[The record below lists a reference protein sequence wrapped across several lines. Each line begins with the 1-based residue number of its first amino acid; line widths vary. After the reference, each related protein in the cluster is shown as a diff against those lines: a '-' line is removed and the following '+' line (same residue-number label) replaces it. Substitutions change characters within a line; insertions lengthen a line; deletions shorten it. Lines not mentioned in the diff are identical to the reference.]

1 MEEKD
6 GKLEERNNL
15 INTKLTWETPK
26 LYMLD
31 KGKTEGGAGG
41 QEPTEGPFYTFS

>member
-6 GKLEERNNL
+6 RKLEERNNL

-26 LYMLD
+26 LYALD
-31 KGKTEGGAGG
+31 KGRTENGEFPGEVEDTV
-41 QEPTEGPFYTFS
+41 QDFYS